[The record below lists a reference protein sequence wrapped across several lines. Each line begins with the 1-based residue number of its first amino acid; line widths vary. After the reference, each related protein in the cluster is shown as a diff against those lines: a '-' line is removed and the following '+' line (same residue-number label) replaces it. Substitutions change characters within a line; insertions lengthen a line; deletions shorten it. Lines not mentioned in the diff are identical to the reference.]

1 MKINGKDYRT
11 IWFDNNSVKIID
23 QTKLPHQFII
33 KDLKTVRDA
42 INAIKTMEVR
52 GAPLIGATAAYGL
65 VLSILEKNDLTFLKK
80 SSEALIEARPTAIN
94 LKWAVDRMMKKISG
108 INSNEILKTA
118 LDEAGAIVE
127 EDVIF
132 CKNIGLNGLKII
144 EKIFNK
150 KRYCKYFNPL

>member
-1 MKINGKDYRT
+1 
-11 IWFDNNSVKIID
+11 
-23 QTKLPHQFII
+23 
-33 KDLKTVRDA
+33 
-42 INAIKTMEVR
+42 
-52 GAPLIGATAAYGL
+52 
-65 VLSILEKNDLTFLKK
+65 
-80 SSEALIEARPTAIN
+80 
-94 LKWAVDRMMKKISG
+94 MMKKISG